1 MTDYPTITERQ
12 QRTWSDGDFARIG
25 NLAVLHGE
33 LLCEAVDLHPG
44 EEVLDVAA
52 GGGAASIA
60 AARRWC
66 DVTASDFVPHLLTSA
81 AKLAKCAGLPL
92 RTQVADVQA
101 LPFED
106 DSFDVVLS
114 TFGAMFAPDQQ
125 RTADELVRVCR
136 PGGRIGMCNWT
147 PDSLIGE
154 VFRVTGGHVPPPPGA
169 RPGTRWGTQDGLE
182 ELFGDRV
189 SSLWLQVRQFV
200 FRYRSPEHMLEYFR
214 TWYGPTKVAFASLD
228 DAAAGELAADLLDLY
243 RKYNRASDGTLVAPS
258 DYAEVVAVVA

>member
-1 MTDYPTITERQ
+1 MTDYTAITERQ
-12 QRTWSDGDFARIG
+12 QQTWSDGDFARIG

-44 EEVLDVAA
+44 EEVLDVASGA
-52 GGGAASIA
+52 GAAAIA

-66 DVTASDFVPHLLTSA
+66 EVTASDFVPHLLESA
-81 AKLAKCAGLPL
+81 AKVAECAGLSL
-92 RTQVADVQA
+92 RTHVADVQA
-101 LPFED
+101 LPFAD

-114 TFGAMFAPDQQ
+114 TFGAMFAPNQE

-136 PGGRIGMCNWT
+136 SGGRIGMCNWA

-154 VFRVTGGHVPPPPGA
+154 VFRVTGRHVPPPAGL
-169 RPGTRWGTQDGLE
+169 RPAIQWGTRERLE

-189 SSLWLQVRQFV
+189 SSLRLQVRPYV
-200 FRYRSPEHMLEYFR
+200 FRYRSPEHMLDYFR
-214 TWYGPTKVAFASLD
+214 SWYGPTKVAFETLD
-228 DAAAGELAADLLDLY
+228 DAAAGELSADLLDVY
-243 RKYNRASDGTLVAPS
+243 RKYNRAIDGTLVAPS